1 MDNQHR
7 KIAGYRELTQDD
19 IDLMNRVKAVG
30 AELLALQA
38 ALAGRLSTDLEVK
51 QAAAKAS
58 KLAPEHESSPECVE
72 LRRFLAAEPLRWA
85 AIAKTDIQT
94 GVMPWCAPSLS
105 PRAAEVAVYI
115 TLPELAERP
124 GAEELSQAATPQQY
138 RAVQTE
144 LLDALLRGLPVD
156 QWTPEEI
163 EVGNAAVEVID
174 SAVSDARSFIDGF
187 LQQRGY
193 LPLQQRFGIVVG
205 WHRAITRYLLH
216 KDRLGEGAEKDPIV
230 RDYRDALKFLQLT
243 AEGKFS
249 LGQDDPVA
257 NSTSG
262 APQVVTPGRTFSLDQ
277 LKDF

>member
-1 MDNQHR
+1 M
-7 KIAGYRELTQDD
+7 
-19 IDLMNRVKAVG
+19 
-30 AELLALQA
+30 
-38 ALAGRLSTDLEVK
+38 
-51 QAAAKAS
+51 
-58 KLAPEHESSPECVE
+58 
-72 LRRFLAAEPLRWA
+72 
-85 AIAKTDIQT
+85 
-94 GVMPWCAPSLS
+94 
-105 PRAAEVAVYI
+105 AVYI

-163 EVGNAAVEVID
+163 EVGNAAAEVID